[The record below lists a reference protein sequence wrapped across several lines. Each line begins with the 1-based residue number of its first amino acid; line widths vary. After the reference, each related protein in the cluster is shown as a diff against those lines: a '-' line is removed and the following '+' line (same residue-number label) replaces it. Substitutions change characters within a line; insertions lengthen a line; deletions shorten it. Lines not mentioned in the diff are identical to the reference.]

1 MFIENCSFDPC
12 SDLREVEQF
21 GFVDLNA
28 ALDSGVLPVSVPSSE
43 LSYDAPSGTVLSP
56 SQIGGVPADVF
67 DAFEMRDAA
76 RAAIADANAK
86 HEAASQAA
94 AVASE

>member
-1 MFIENCSFDPC
+1 MFVEKCDFNPS
-12 SDLREVEQF
+12 SDIREVEEF
-21 GFVDLNA
+21 GYVDLNA

-43 LSYDAPSGTVLSP
+43 LSYDAPSGTLLSP
-56 SQIGGVPADVF
+56 SQIGAMPSDVF
-67 DAFEMRDAA
+67 DAFELRDAA